1 MTLTFEGIEGRID
14 ENAEIA
20 PFTWFRV
27 GGKADLIFRPKDA
40 KDLGLFLSQLP
51 SGVPVMPIGAGSNI
65 IIRDGGMRGVVLRLG
80 KGFGDMKRIDDHH
93 VEIGAA
99 VPDMNAAKFMA
110 EQGLSGGAFLRGVP
124 GTIGGAL
131 KMNAGAYGSEIKDIF
146 VSAKA
151 VTRSGKHIQL
161 SYDDMEFRYRGTAP
175 KDLFYT
181 SAIFKLEQGDKE
193 TILKEMEEI
202 TQKRSETQPVKSR
215 TGGSTFKNPEGHKA
229 WQLVD
234 AAGCRGMTMGGAQ
247 ISELHCNFMINNDNA
262 TAYDIELLGE
272 TVRQKVYENSGILL
286 EWEIKRL
293 GDFSTEQVKE
303 FKI

>member
-1 MTLTFEGIEGRID
+1 MTLTFEDVEGRIE
-14 ENAEIA
+14 ENADIA

-27 GGKADLIFRPKDA
+27 GGKADIIFRPKDA
-40 KDLGLFLSQLP
+40 HDLSLFLSQLP
-51 SGVPVMPIGAGSNI
+51 KNMPVMPIGSGSNI
-65 IIRDGGMRGVVLRLG
+65 IIRDGGLRGAVLRFG
-80 KGFGDMKRIDDHH
+80 KGFGEMKRVDEHH

-110 EQGLSGGAFLRGVP
+110 EQGLAGGAFLRGVP
-124 GTIGGAL
+124 GTVGGAL

-151 VTRSGKHIQL
+151 VTRSGQHIQL

-175 KDLFYT
+175 QDLFYT
-181 SAIFKLEQGDKE
+181 SAIFKLEKGDKD

-202 TQKRSETQPVKSR
+202 TEKRGSTQPVKSR

-234 AAGCRGMTMGGAQ
+234 AAGCRGLKIGGAQ
-247 ISELHCNFMINNDNA
+247 ISELHCNFMINSNNA
-262 TAYDIELLGE
+262 TAYDLEYLGE
-272 TVRQKVYENSGILL
+272 TVREKVYNNSGVLL

-293 GDFSTEQVKE
+293 GVFGTKQVVPFE
-303 FKI
+303 I

>member
-1 MTLTFEGIEGRID
+1 MIPKFEGVEGRIE
-14 ENAEIA
+14 ENADIA

-27 GGKADLIFRPKDA
+27 GGKADLVFRPKDA
-40 KDLGLFLSQLP
+40 NDLSLFLSQLP
-51 SGVPVMPIGAGSNI
+51 EAMPIMAIGSGSNI
-65 IIRDGGMRGVVLRLG
+65 IIRDGGVRGVVLRLG
-80 KGFGDMKRIDDHH
+80 KGFGEMKRLDDHH

-110 EQGLSGGAFLRGVP
+110 EHGLSGGAFLRGVP
-124 GTIGGAL
+124 GTVGGAL

-151 VTRSGKHIQL
+151 VTRDGKLIQL
-161 SYDDMEFRYRGTAP
+161 SYEDMEFRYRGTAP
-175 KDLFYT
+175 QDLFYS
-181 SAIFKLEQGDKE
+181 SAIFKLEKGDKE

-202 TQKRSETQPVKSR
+202 TEKRSTTQPVKSR

-234 AAGCRGMTMGGAQ
+234 AAGCRGLQIGGAQ
-247 ISELHCNFMINNDNA
+247 ISELHCNFMINKDDA
-262 TAYDIELLGE
+262 TAYDLEFLGE
-272 TVRQKVYENSGILL
+272 TVREKVYKKSGVLL

-293 GDFSTEQVKE
+293 GDFGTKQVMP
-303 FKI
+303 FTP